1 MQIIRQSWSLLRMNL
16 ASIPQRPGLALTIL
30 IGIMSAVGVLVS
42 MLALGVG
49 ARREIMANV
58 RPDRV
63 VLMSSDTSEPM
74 QSRIRRP
81 SHSWFTSSLA
91 FAAMPE
97 ANRSPCPKPWF

>member
-1 MQIIRQSWSLLRMNL
+1 MNL

-74 QSRIRRP
+74 QSRISKALALMVHELPGIRRNARGEP
-81 SHSWFTSSLA
+81 I
-91 FAAMPE
+91 AMSE
-97 ANRSPCPKPWF
+97 AVVLIKARTKNTRM